1 MNRKVRKTI
10 FMCVMI
16 LMVITIPNK
25 ITHAE
30 SNRETLKE
38 ELNKQEQILEEEME
52 PINPIDENIVESLY
66 DKAVGDLKDSF
77 QNSTGVPDFK
87 SKSALLQKFIFKII
101 INSRSIAI
109 YSYIGIWVIGILYAA
124 TFGSRDVNKR
134 RKTYLIIRNSTLLFL
149 TYINIPLF
157 IIWVNADKSSLSSI
171 TIFNV
176 VYDFLEFLQ
185 RNSLIIAS
193 LMAYAGIT
201 RVIISRNDLPLRR
214 QGKYLIKFSIIS
226 LILLNVAP
234 VAMYF
239 LI

>member
-1 MNRKVRKTI
+1 MYRKIRKII
-10 FMCVMI
+10 FMCLMI
-16 LMVITIPNK
+16 AIVVTIPNK
-25 ITHAE
+25 ITVAE
-30 SNRETLKE
+30 SNRENLKE
-38 ELNKQEQILEEEME
+38 ELNKQEQILEEELK
-52 PINPIDENIVESLY
+52 PINPIDENIVESLH
-66 DKAVGDLKDSF
+66 DKAIEDLKESY
-77 QNSTGVPDFK
+77 QNSSGVPDFK
-87 SKSALLQKFIFKII
+87 SKSAVLQKFIFKII
-101 INSRSIAI
+101 INSRTIAI

-134 RKTYLIIRNSTLLFL
+134 RKVYLIIRNSTLIFL
-149 TYINIPLF
+149 VYINIPLF
-157 IIWVNADKSSLSSI
+157 IIWLNADKSNLTSI
-171 TIFNV
+171 TAFNL

-214 QGKYLIKFSIIS
+214 QGKYLIKFSIVS

-234 VAMYF
+234 IAMYF